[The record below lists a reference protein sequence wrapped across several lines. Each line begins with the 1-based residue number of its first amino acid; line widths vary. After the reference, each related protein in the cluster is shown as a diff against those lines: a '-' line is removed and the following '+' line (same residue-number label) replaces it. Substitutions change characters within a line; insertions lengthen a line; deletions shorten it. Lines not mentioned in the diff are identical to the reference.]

1 MIDEDTVSPMSFLI
15 NLPEKR
21 LYQCYCSRREQQ
33 DMRQCVCFGID
44 RILQSLLLV
53 VDPNHGLVERSV
65 MRRSPVGGL

>member
-1 MIDEDTVSPMSFLI
+1 
-15 NLPEKR
+15 
-21 LYQCYCSRREQQ
+21 
-33 DMRQCVCFGID
+33 MRQCVCFGID